1 MKESEMNMRAEKVEK
16 SAPKK
21 RKKRGHRGLKTL
33 GAVMYILMI
42 LGVSLIISSF
52 VIVTINDVFA
62 LVSNEDQSVTLVFS
76 EEKTSVAEAAEALE
90 DSGMIRYTWA
100 FRLYA
105 GLKGNESFDSG
116 TFEIKDS
123 YDYGQILDTFNRVSN
138 YQETVTVTIPE
149 GYNMRQIAKL
159 LEDSRVCNAE
169 EFIRTCNTYAFKH
182 EFLQDVPMVE
192 NRLEGF
198 LFPDTYQFYVNESTV
213 QAANK
218 MLNNFDRRY
227 TAEMRDFTKKAGLT
241 IQEVVLIASLV
252 EKEAKLAT
260 ERSTIAGVIYNR
272 LDDRG
277 NFPYLQID
285 ATVLYALNK
294 TDTLTAEDLLVDS
307 PYNTYKVQGLPPTAI
322 CNPGVSCLLAAI
334 IPENHR
340 YYYYVVDANSE
351 TGRHIFSKTL
361 AEHNNAIANMKK

>member
-1 MKESEMNMRAEKVEK
+1 MKESENKMKGRAPA
-16 SAPKK
+16 SAKK
-21 RKKRGHRGLKTL
+21 KKAKCRGLK
-33 GAVMYILMI
+33 AISAMMYVLMI
-42 LGVSLIISSF
+42 LGISLIVSTF
-52 VIVTINDVFA
+52 VIVTVNDVFA
-62 LVSNEDQSVTLVFS
+62 LVSDEDYSVTLVFS
-76 EEKTSVAEAAEALE
+76 QEKTSVTEAAEALV
-90 DSGMIRYTWA
+90 DSGMIRYKWA

-105 GLKGNESFDSG
+105 SLKGNQSFDSG

-169 EFIRTCNTYAFKH
+169 EFIRTCNNYAFKH
-182 EFLQDVPMVE
+182 EFLQDVPMIE

-198 LFPDTYQFYVNESTV
+198 LFPDTYQFYVNESPI

-227 TAEMRDFTKKAGLT
+227 TEEMRDYTKKAGLT

-260 ERSTIAGVIYNR
+260 ERATIAGVIYNR

-294 TDTLTAEDLLVDS
+294 TDALSAEDLLVDS
-307 PYNTYKVQGLPPTAI
+307 PYNTYKNGGLPPTAI

-334 IPENHR
+334 IPEDHR
-340 YYYYVVDANSE
+340 YYYYVVDASSE

>member
-1 MKESEMNMRAEKVEK
+1 MKESENKMRAGNRPR
-16 SAPKK
+16 SAPAKK
-21 RKKRGHRGLKTL
+21 RKLKHKGEKTL
-33 GAVMYILMI
+33 GAVMYVLMI
-42 LGVSLIISSF
+42 LGISLIISTF
-52 VIVTINDVFA
+52 AIVTVNDVFA
-62 LVSNEDQSVTLVFS
+62 LVSDDDRAVTLVFS
-76 EEKTSVAEAAEALE
+76 DEKTTVSEVADALE
-90 DSGMIRYTWA
+90 DSGMIRYKWA

-105 GLKGNESFDSG
+105 GLKGNKTFDSG
-116 TFEIKDS
+116 TFEIKDT

-218 MLNNFDRRY
+218 MLNNFDKRY
-227 TAEMRDFTKKAGLT
+227 TEEMRDFTEKAGLT

-277 NFPYLQID
+277 NFPHLQID

-294 TDTLTAEDLLVDS
+294 TDSLTEEDLLIDS

-322 CNPGVSCLLAAI
+322 CNPGVSCMLAAI
-334 IPENHR
+334 LPEEHR
-340 YYYYVVDANSE
+340 YYYYVVDANSD

>member
-1 MKESEMNMRAEKVEK
+1 MRDSERKVNTTQ
-16 SAPKK
+16 AKK
-21 RKKRGHRGLKTL
+21 PVSKKKHKNN
-33 GAVMYILMI
+33 GAKAVSTFMYILMV
-42 LGVSLIISSF
+42 LGISLILATF
-52 VIVTINDVFA
+52 VIVTFNDMFA
-62 LVSNEDQSVTLVFS
+62 LVSDNDRTVTLVFS
-76 EEKTSVAEAAEALE
+76 AEKTTVKEAADALE
-90 DSGMIRYTWA
+90 DSGLIRSKWA

-105 GLKGNESFDSG
+105 SLKGNETFDSG
-116 TFEIKDS
+116 TFDIKDS
-123 YDYGQILDTFNRVSN
+123 YDYGQIIDTFNRIAN
-138 YQETVTVTIPE
+138 YQETVKVTIPE
-149 GYNMRQIAKL
+149 GFNLRQIAKL

-169 EFIRTCNTYAFKH
+169 EFVRTCNTYAFKH
-182 EFLQDVPMVE
+182 EFLQEVPMIE

-198 LFPDTYQFYVNESTV
+198 LFPDTYEFYVNESPV

-218 MLNNFDRRY
+218 MLNNFNRRY
-227 TAEMRDFTKKAGLT
+227 TEEMRDYTKKAGLT

-272 LDDRG
+272 LDNNG

-285 ATVLYALNK
+285 ATVMYALNK
-294 TDTLTAEDLLVDS
+294 TDALTSADLEVDS

>member
-1 MKESEMNMRAEKVEK
+1 MKESERRVPA
-16 SAPKK
+16 AR
-21 RKKRGHRGLKTL
+21 RKKSVSAKKNQSSGLKAV
-33 GAVMYILMI
+33 GAFMYILMI
-42 LGVSLIISSF
+42 IGISLIIATF
-52 VIVTINDVFA
+52 AIVTVNDMFA
-62 LVSNEDQSVTLVFS
+62 LVSDNDRTVTMVFS
-76 EEKTSVAEAAEALE
+76 EEKTTVKEAADALE
-90 DSGMIRYTWA
+90 DSGLIKYKWA
-100 FRLYA
+100 FQLYA
-105 GLKGNESFDSG
+105 KLKGNVSFDSG
-116 TFEIKDS
+116 TFDIKDS
-123 YDYGQILDTFNRVSN
+123 YDYGQIIDTFNRISN
-138 YQETVTVTIPE
+138 YQKTIKVTIPE
-149 GYNMRQIAKL
+149 GYNMRQIAQL
-159 LEDSRVCNAE
+159 LEDSRVCNAD

-182 EFLQDVPMVE
+182 EFLQDVPMIE

-198 LFPDTYQFYVNESTV
+198 LFPDTYEFYENESPV

-218 MLNNFDRRY
+218 MLNNFNKRY
-227 TAEMRDFTKKAGLT
+227 TEEMRDYTEKAGLT

-260 ERSTIAGVIYNR
+260 ERATIAGVIYNR
-272 LDDRG
+272 LDNKG

-285 ATVLYALNK
+285 ATVMYALNK
-294 TDTLTAEDLLVDS
+294 TDALTSADLEVDS